1 MLEERRSQHV
11 PRAPRPPK
19 RVLEESNEEQGA
31 AGLPGLAH
39 TSVQSLQGDGP
50 TAVRRRVE
58 SALSEYEQVRR
69 MAAQLVMPTAPA
81 LAAPPVGPAPPPE
94 TLPETAPVL
103 PIEGPPPPLS
113 IRHLLRT
120 CHPGVQLRDIRATLS
135 LLLAGSGLT
144 ANGVRAAH
152 VPALNSIL
160 IMPDLQDRGLTISYP
175 TTIVIKATV
184 LWMAEPL
191 GPLTLQKL
199 RLDAVRELR
208 EDPLACD
215 NFRELFFM
223 RGRNGTTG
231 YYPNLT
237 LEMLAKHSGRA
248 WPGTRMSLHAKQY
261 ILDHFEQPTGKAKN

>member
-1 MLEERRSQHV
+1 MAYLQ
-11 PRAPRPPK
+11 
-19 RVLEESNEEQGA
+19 
-31 AGLPGLAH
+31 LPA
-39 TSVQSLQGDGP
+39 GDGP

-175 TTIVIKATV
+175 TTIVIKARCCPAAAAVGDARMPTV
-184 LWMAEPL
+184 TCNSPTTPL
-191 GPLTLQKL
+191 GCSP
-199 RLDAVRELR
+199 
-208 EDPLACD
+208 C
-215 NFRELFFM
+215 
-223 RGRNGTTG
+223 
-231 YYPNLT
+231 
-237 LEMLAKHSGRA
+237 
-248 WPGTRMSLHAKQY
+248 LH
-261 ILDHFEQPTGKAKN
+261 